1 MLQGSGVAQLQP
13 QSAVLDGQS
22 WVQSQEKESQLLL
35 PVLLV
40 LLLLVLLVLLLL
52 LLLEF
57 CVLAHVLRCLAC

>member
-35 PVLLV
+35 
-40 LLLLVLLVLLLL
+40 LLLVLLVLLLL